1 MNINSSLLFGNTVYL
16 GVQVLETS
24 THGGLNNKRSLSV
37 PPTEV
42 IGGTIRFRKCLHPW
56 LSTGTKACYLSFL
69 LPGNPLQYSCLEN
82 PRGQRSLVGYS
93 PWGCKLSDMTEWLS
107 THTLCGLLS
116 ILRLVTPLNQRVPG
130 DHSHPVWR
138 GTSLRSSLERTIE
151 FLLQKLPATASWITQ
166 IWTGFRALNQWF

>member
-1 MNINSSLLFGNTVYL
+1 MAHGECSALLAVIMNINSSLLFGNTVYL

-82 PRGQRSLVGYS
+82 PRGQRSLVDYS
-93 PWGCKLSDMTEWLS
+93 PWGHKESDTTKLL
-107 THTLCGLLS
+107 THTH
-116 ILRLVTPLNQRVPG
+116 IN
-130 DHSHPVWR
+130 
-138 GTSLRSSLERTIE
+138 
-151 FLLQKLPATASWITQ
+151 ATVQ
-166 IWTGFRALNQWF
+166 I